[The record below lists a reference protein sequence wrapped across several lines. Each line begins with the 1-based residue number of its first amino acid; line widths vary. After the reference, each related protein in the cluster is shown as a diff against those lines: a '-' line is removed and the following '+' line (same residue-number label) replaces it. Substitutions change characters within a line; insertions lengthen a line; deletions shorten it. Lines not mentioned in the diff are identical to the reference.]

1 MDKYADLLNRV
12 RERNPLVHQITN
24 YVTVNDCANIT
35 ICIGASP
42 VMSHAPEDVVDMVKI
57 ADALVLN
64 IGTLDEKQIEGM
76 LIAGKEAGRRNIPI
90 IVDPVGAG
98 ATPYR
103 SQTVYEFMDKLP
115 IKILKGNA
123 GEIGTIA
130 GASAKVRGVDSGEF
144 CGDLKKTVMDLA
156 KETGVTV
163 VISGAE
169 DIISDGQRV
178 AGVSN
183 GVPLMGKVSGTGCM
197 ATAVCGAFAAAA
209 DNNFDACVSAM
220 AYLGIAGEEAAK
232 KSSAPGT
239 FKPLFLDAVYNL
251 SDELFMKSA
260 KVTEYK

>member
-1 MDKYADLLNRV
+1 MEKYADLLNLV
-12 RERNPLVHQITN
+12 RKKNPLVHQITN

-42 VMSHAPEDVVDMVKI
+42 VMSHAPEDVIDMVKI

-76 LIAGKEAGRRNIPI
+76 LIAGKEAGKRHIPI
-90 IVDPVGAG
+90 ILDPVGAG

-103 SQTVYEFMDKLP
+103 SQTIYEFMNELP

-130 GASAKVRGVDSGEF
+130 GAAAKVRGVDSEEF
-144 CGDLKKTVMDLA
+144 KGDLKKTAKDLA

-169 DIISDGQRV
+169 DIISDGERV

-197 ATAVCGAFAAAA
+197 ATAVCGAFSAVSE
-209 DNNFDACVSAM
+209 NNFDACVSAM
-220 AYLGIAGEEAAK
+220 AYLGIAGEIANK

-239 FKPLFLDAVYNL
+239 FKPQFLDAVYNL
-251 SDELFMKSA
+251 TDDLFMKYA